1 MRLFVFCLLSLLVRT
16 SSAQE
21 VKRDSSLQFALKTA
35 VTKLDFF
42 VGPEL
47 AYYKNRLVFFGS
59 TELGIN
65 RTFFQQRV
73 FPRASIGF
81 GYRFG
86 KDKLALEPLVMISQS
101 ALRLSRKHNSMHT
114 WMEFYLGYR
123 FSCGDYWK
131 LVNEIMAGWMTER
144 FRVQS
149 SNTFQTVGTLGYY
162 GSIGVVRII
171 R

>member
-1 MRLFVFCLLSLLVRT
+1 MRLFIFCLLFLSLRT
-16 SSAQE
+16 SAQE
-21 VKRDSSLQFALKTA
+21 VERDSSLQFALKIA
-35 VTKLDFF
+35 ITKLDFF

-59 TELGIN
+59 TEVGIN

-101 ALRLSRKHNSMHT
+101 ALRLSRKYNSVHSWT
-114 WMEFYLGYR
+114 ESYLGYR
-123 FSCGDYWK
+123 FSWGGNWK
-131 LVNEIMAGWMTER
+131 FVNEIMAGWMTER

-162 GSIGVVRII
+162 GSIGVVKII